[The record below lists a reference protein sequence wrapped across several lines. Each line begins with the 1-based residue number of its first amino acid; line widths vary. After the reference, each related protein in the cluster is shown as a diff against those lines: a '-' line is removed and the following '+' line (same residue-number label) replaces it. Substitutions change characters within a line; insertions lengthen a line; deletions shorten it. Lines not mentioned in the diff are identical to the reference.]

1 MAYELLKGI
10 RVLDLTMVFAGPVSS
25 RILASLGAEVI
36 KIESA
41 VRPDVFTRGNV
52 YPENDPGTEP
62 WNRGSLFHSLNAG
75 KKGITLNLG
84 TDKGRDIFKR
94 LVKIGDVVMENYSP
108 RVMENWGLG
117 YEELKKIKPDIIMAS
132 MSGLGHTGPLRDFYM
147 YVPGMEGM
155 SGLTHMTGYMNEPPM
170 LSGFSYG
177 DWTSGGTSAAA
188 ILTALFHKKS
198 TGKGQFIDLA
208 GREAL
213 IANVGNIVMDYTLN
227 QRVEDRMGNDQPY
240 LAPHGCYQCKGDDN
254 WVIIAVEND
263 EEWTGFC
270 GVIGKSDW
278 CKQEKFGNS
287 LNRWKNRSELDK
299 LVEGWTV
306 NQDKFEVTTNL
317 QKAGIPAGAVLNMKE
332 VNLNS
337 HLIERGF
344 FNVIDHGE
352 GIGKRPIP
360 NQMPAKF
367 SNIDSFVPARAPR
380 FGQDNE
386 YVFGELLGISNE
398 DLASLEAEKIIGGA
412 PAFLPGRPTR
422 LNLIQSQN
430 AGQLDPNYTNE
441 LRDKY
446 EKDIGIIGI
455 AKNDPK

>member
-25 RILASLGAEVI
+25 RILASLGAEII

-94 LVKIGDVVMENYSP
+94 LVKISDVVMENYSP

-117 YEELKKIKPDIIMAS
+117 YEELKKIKPEIIMAS

-155 SGLTHMTGYMNEPPM
+155 SGLTHMTGYPDEPPM

-188 ILTALFHKKS
+188 ILTALFYKII
-198 TGKGQFIDLA
+198 TGQGQFIDLA

-213 IANVGNIVMDYTLN
+213 IANVGNIVMDFTLN
-227 QRVEDRMGNDQPY
+227 QRVEDRMGNAQPY
-240 LAPHGCYQCKGDDN
+240 LAPHGCYRCKGDDN
-254 WVIIAVEND
+254 WVNIAVEND
-263 EEWTGFC
+263 EEWTSFC
-270 GVIGKSDW
+270 GVIGKPDW
-278 CKQEKFGNS
+278 CEQEKFGNL

-299 LVEGWTV
+299 LVEAWTI
-306 NQDKFEVTTNL
+306 NQEKFEITANL
-317 QKAGIPAGAVLNMKE
+317 QKAGVPAGAVLNMKE

-352 GIGKRPIP
+352 GIGKRPLPSQI
-360 NQMPAKF
+360 PAKF
-367 SNIDSFVPARAPR
+367 NNIDSFVPARAPR
-380 FGQDNE
+380 FGQDNK
-386 YVFGELLGISNE
+386 YVFGELLGISSE
-398 DLASLEAEKIIGGA
+398 DLTALEAEKIIGGA
-412 PAFLPGRPTR
+412 PAFPPGRPTR
-422 LNLIQSQN
+422 VNLIQAQD
-430 AGQLDPNYTNE
+430 AGQIDTNYTNE

-446 EKDIGIIGI
+446 SKDIGITGK
-455 AKNDPK
+455 AKNDLK